1 MTQQNSRHDD
11 SAMMTRHILY
21 DVNRGYQLQNGY
33 RRTPLTSQN
42 IYFII
47 MENDSVSVCERIEEL
62 CTFLDQNTQDIEIYP
77 CYLCSS
83 QHIRKYDSGDQVNH
97 QGDLTIFKRI

>member
-83 QHIRKYDSGDQVNH
+83 QPLIH
-97 QGDLTIFKRI
+97 QEI